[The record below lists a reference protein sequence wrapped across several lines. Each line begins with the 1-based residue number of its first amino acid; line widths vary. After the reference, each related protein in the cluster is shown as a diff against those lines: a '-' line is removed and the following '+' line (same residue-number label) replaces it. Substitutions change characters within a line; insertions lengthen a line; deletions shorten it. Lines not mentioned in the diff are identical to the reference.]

1 MEIENENKIQ
11 PLIDAAMAPPPA
23 EESPAQEEKQENKPE
38 SITARTIEKI
48 SEVKAKEGEDK
59 SASNFSLSKTLGGV
73 IIARAIQKQ
82 IWLVLLITGLLLI
95 YITNRYTCQKQSLE
109 ISRLEDQLTA
119 MRYKATV
126 CTSLLTEKS
135 RESNIINMLMEKG
148 DSTLTI
154 PNEPPY
160 LIKVK

>member
-1 MEIENENKIQ
+1 MNTKNDNNIQ
-11 PLIDAAMAPPPA
+11 PLIDAAMVQTPD
-23 EESPAQEEKQENKPE
+23 EGTPAQDENLENNQESKA
-38 SITARTIEKI
+38 ARAIEKI

-59 SASNFSLSKTLGGV
+59 SASSFSLSKTLGGV

-82 IWLVLLITGLLLI
+82 IWLVLLITGFIII

-109 ISRLEDQLTA
+109 IAKLEKDLTA
-119 MRYKATV
+119 LRYKATV
-126 CTSLLTEKS
+126 CSSVLTEKS
-135 RESNIINMLMEKG
+135 RESNIINMLTAMG